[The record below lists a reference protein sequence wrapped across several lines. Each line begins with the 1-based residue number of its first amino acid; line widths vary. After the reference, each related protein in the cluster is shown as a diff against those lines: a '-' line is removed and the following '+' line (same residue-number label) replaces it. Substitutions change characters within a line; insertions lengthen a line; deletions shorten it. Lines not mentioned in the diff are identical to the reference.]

1 MFRKLA
7 LLALVTPLVS
17 ALTLHIPD
25 NMRTS
30 QSVTVTWDTAPGD
43 PETFTL
49 ELTNEEF
56 HDQFALVNNIDP
68 NQGSVTFTVPV
79 VPVRGGYTLEA
90 VNVGNIGDV
99 YSKTGQFSV
108 GETFITGSSSS
119 SSTTR
124 TGTSTTGST
133 STTGTGTTS
142 RSTASN
148 TTPPSTSTTTTSQST
163 VTSPNPAATNLGNG
177 VSSLKLNAGA
187 VLAGVAGAVAFAL

>member
-1 MFRKLA
+1 MFVYYRMYKFRWLSTSAVFFHRSRLFPVLVYLLPREILLKMFRKLA

-25 NMRTS
+25 NIRTS
-30 QSVTVTWDTAPGD
+30 QPVTITWDTVPGD
-43 PETFTL
+43 PYTFTL

-142 RSTASN
+142 RST
-148 TTPPSTSTTTTSQST
+148 T
-163 VTSPNPAATNLGNG
+163 
-177 VSSLKLNAGA
+177 
-187 VLAGVAGAVAFAL
+187 